1 MPRIK
6 DGRGD
11 AELYRVTGMDR
22 QLPGKD
28 RRRPKDEPDSRDLER
43 AIAALKESE
52 SFKRANMDLHH
63 DPVLGLVIMTV
74 EEHGT
79 RRVVREVSPEE
90 ILRLARS
97 LRAGRAQLM
106 DIKL

>member
-6 DGRGD
+6 SRGD
-11 AELYRVTGMDR
+11 AELFRVTGMDR
-22 QLPGKD
+22 ELPGKE
-28 RRRPKDEPDSRDLER
+28 RRKQKDEPGSRDLER
-43 AIAALKESE
+43 AIIALRESE
-52 SFKRANMDLHH
+52 SFKRARMDLYH
-63 DPVLGLVIMTV
+63 DPELGLVVMTV

-79 RRVVREVSPEE
+79 KRVLREVSPEE

-106 DIKL
+106 DLKL

>member
-1 MPRIK
+1 MSRIK
-6 DGRGD
+6 EGRGD
-11 AELYRVTGMDR
+11 AELYRVTAMDR

-28 RRRPKDEPDSRDLER
+28 RRRPKGEPESRELER

-52 SFKRANMDLHH
+52 NFKRAKMDLHH
-63 DPVLGLVIMTV
+63 DPELGLVVMTV
-74 EEHGT
+74 EEHGI

-106 DIKL
+106 DLKL